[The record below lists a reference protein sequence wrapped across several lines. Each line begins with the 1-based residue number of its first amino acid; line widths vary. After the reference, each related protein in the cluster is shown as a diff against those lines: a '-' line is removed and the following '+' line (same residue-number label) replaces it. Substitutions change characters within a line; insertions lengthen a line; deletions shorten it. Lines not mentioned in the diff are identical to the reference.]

1 MTSKQMATGQAGGEA
16 MATARQSLTAADYD
30 ESALLL
36 ELEPE
41 AARLLDRHEKVAQEW
56 FPHDYIPYR
65 LGRDFDKEPWT
76 PDQPRL
82 TGVAQTSFE
91 IGLLT
96 EDNLPSYHRLIHGMF
111 GDGEGAWISW
121 VGRWTAEEGR
131 HAIVLRDYLTVTRNI
146 DPVALERGRMTQL
159 QQGYDHQAPD
169 TLHGLAY
176 VTFQELATRIAHRN
190 TGRYSDDPV
199 ADKIMIRIAA
209 DENLHMVF
217 YRDILSAAL
226 VLEPSATVRAIVDEV
241 LAFQMP
247 GAGIPGFLRKAA
259 QIAKAGIYD
268 LRVHR
273 DEVLMPVINHW
284 RLFEITGLDAAAEE
298 ARRKLAA
305 HLEQLDQAARRFE
318 ERLAGSTVPRIAAAQ
333 VVRSGPRA
341 TTENDSGI
349 RPRSSG
355 RTSPWPPHQSVGCS
369 VSRSSRRPAPSS
381 AVTISPSV
389 HDRAN
394 FQA

>member
-1 MTSKQMATGQAGGEA
+1 MEDEV
-16 MATARQSLTAADYD
+16 AR
-30 ESALLL
+30 ALLQ

-41 AARLLDRHEKVAQEW
+41 AERLLLRHEKMAQEW

-82 TGVAQTSFE
+82 TGVAQIAFE
-91 IGLLT
+91 VGLLT

-111 GDGEGAWISW
+111 GAGDGAWINW

-146 DPVALERGRMTQL
+146 DPVMLERGRMNQL
-159 QQGYDHQAPD
+159 QQGYDHDSPD
-169 TLHGLAY
+169 TLRGLAY
-176 VTFQELATRIAHRN
+176 VAFQELATRIAHRN

-217 YRDILSAAL
+217 YRDILAAAL
-226 VLEPSATVRAIVDEV
+226 VLEPSATVCAIVDEV

-247 GAGIPGFLRKAA
+247 GAGIPGFVRKAA

-268 LRVHR
+268 IRVHR
-273 DEVLMPVINHW
+273 DEVLMPILRHW
-284 RLFEITGLDAAAEE
+284 RIFELTNLDEKAEAARTRLSEHLAKLEE
-298 ARRKLAA
+298 AAK
-305 HLEQLDQAARRFE
+305 RFE
-318 ERLAGSTVPRIAAAQ
+318 ERMATSTVPRM
-333 VVRSGPRA
+333 
-341 TTENDSGI
+341 
-349 RPRSSG
+349 
-355 RTSPWPPHQSVGCS
+355 
-369 VSRSSRRPAPSS
+369 
-381 AVTISPSV
+381 TIGG
-389 HDRAN
+389 
-394 FQA
+394 